1 RLRGEFLNQ
10 LRSGLADL
18 TPGQLNFLVNSAL
31 GGRLELTE
39 PINDRKQLQAHE
51 VPLDI
56 WKKIAV
62 ELRARWTKTEDRN
75 DRDSLGTTLS
85 TIYGSRF
92 YDTEALPFL
101 RERIATAPADLKP
114 GYYDLLFTDLLVRP
128 WTDELEQ
135 EAFQTLRLLSR
146 ANEPDATL
154 TVQLPA
160 LHRLTDNML
169 ARRQEFDEKVIGSGA
184 VIKLAKLDPVQ
195 AANTLK
201 NLYLNDPHAPKI
213 AADSVSKRLLVQ
225 GAADHLAQIK
235 ALLTQLGE
243 ESADKIGVPGEVNKQ
258 TRTELATK
266 RAEMKKASRVAFASR
281 LTAEADK
288 EEAAK
293 GQLAAWLRM
302 EQMWLDVQLDQN
314 LDKVEERC
322 WVILGEVPPKPDV
335 VEEEDDED
343 VEEPGV
349 AGAERM
355 KEAID
360 GLLKQRAFT
369 TVMNL
374 AARRKAAPATIDR
387 VLKYIDAG
395 IAQSSP
401 HAPREE
407 PLKPRAD
414 SKPEAGAQNN
424 ANTDK
429 ARHAERDGYFET
441 RAAWRATKFQM
452 LVALDRPDDLERDLR
467 TWIRE
472 DQSTSPW
479 RQSLARLLAERG
491 KLDEAIQ
498 LFESAEKDKLLSAGD
513 YRMLSDWYLVSNR
526 RSDHERAKLE
536 VFKQMPEGNLGNS
549 LYGVR
554 NRWYQHNVTL
564 PSELDEN
571 TLLTFKALF
580 AKSANPEN
588 YLWQLREIYA
598 ASRDF
603 RLLQMLPDA
612 VLGRSPQQ
620 VYAYLQNLNSQVL
633 VELRNEATADEILS
647 RVKSLREGERTP
659 TDLRALDLLEAL
671 VERKSSEVLNQP
683 GPHVQACVAAL
694 RRAFAR
700 DWQPGEPRLI
710 SGFLYSLGGITNGEI
725 AAEQLRELRA
735 LQSQAPVAS
744 RDHLFITN
752 DLCNLLGGSYS
763 KRDEAIAMMEIEV
776 REYAQANEGQWP
788 HVDNPILGSF
798 VSLFEGGNK
807 HAAGEAV
814 LLKWLDQTKHDE
826 QRKWLRDRL
835 MSLYNH
841 ALEHKGEV
849 TLGGGEKLF
858 NRIID
863 LGLKEIDAAPDE
875 HVRYNVVARMC
886 TTFDIAQRNKIGDYP
901 GRLAKFVF
909 ESLPKILKQQQSQ
922 YRNTVQAPLHVTG
935 TSLSPKLALQ
945 YVVERLEQYPQRFEV
960 QWDNGWQSLG
970 YELARRREVA
980 AAELGDLAPRVLALA
995 IRELKRDL
1003 RIGESR
1009 NYHIYYKH
1017 HGHFWAEKAPDFAKA
1032 ANEVYAEKKTS
1043 G

>member
-1 RLRGEFLNQ
+1 
-10 LRSGLADL
+10 
-18 TPGQLNFLVNSAL
+18 
-31 GGRLELTE
+31 
-39 PINDRKQLQAHE
+39 AHE

-56 WKKIAV
+56 WKKIAS

-114 GYYDLLFTDLLVRP
+114 GYYDLLFTDLLARP

-146 ANEPDATL
+146 ANEPDSTL
-154 TVQLPA
+154 SVQLPA

-169 ARRQEFDEKVIGSGA
+169 GRRQEFDEKVIGSGA

-201 NLYLNDPHAPKI
+201 NLYLNDPRAPKFVV
-213 AADSVSKRLLVQ
+213 DVVGKRLLVQ
-225 GAADHLAQIK
+225 GSADHLAQVK
-235 ALLTQLGE
+235 SLLTQLGE
-243 ESADKIGVPGEVNKQ
+243 ESADKIGVPGEVNKL

-288 EEAAK
+288 EETAK

-322 WVILGEVPPKPDV
+322 WAILGEVPPKPDA
-335 VEEEDDED
+335 VEEVDDED

-414 SKPEAGAQNN
+414 SKPEAGAPND

-452 LVALDRPDDLERDLR
+452 LVALDRPDDLERELR

-491 KLDEAIQ
+491 KIEEAIQ
-498 LFESAEKDKLLSAGD
+498 LFESAEKDKLLTTGD
-513 YRMLSDWYLVSNR
+513 YRMLSDWYLVTNR

-536 VFKQMPEGNLGNS
+536 VFKELPEGNLGNS

-554 NRWYQHNVTL
+554 NRWLQHGVTL

-571 TLLTFKALF
+571 TLLTFRALF
-580 AKSANPEN
+580 AKSASPE
-588 YLWQLREIYA
+588 
-598 ASRDF
+598 
-603 RLLQMLPDA
+603 
-612 VLGRSPQQ
+612 
-620 VYAYLQNLNSQVL
+620 
-633 VELRNEATADEILS
+633 
-647 RVKSLREGERTP
+647 
-659 TDLRALDLLEAL
+659 
-671 VERKSSEVLNQP
+671 
-683 GPHVQACVAAL
+683 
-694 RRAFAR
+694 
-700 DWQPGEPRLI
+700 
-710 SGFLYSLGGITNGEI
+710 
-725 AAEQLRELRA
+725 
-735 LQSQAPVAS
+735 
-744 RDHLFITN
+744 
-752 DLCNLLGGSYS
+752 
-763 KRDEAIAMMEIEV
+763 
-776 REYAQANEGQWP
+776 
-788 HVDNPILGSF
+788 
-798 VSLFEGGNK
+798 
-807 HAAGEAV
+807 
-814 LLKWLDQTKHDE
+814 
-826 QRKWLRDRL
+826 
-835 MSLYNH
+835 
-841 ALEHKGEV
+841 
-849 TLGGGEKLF
+849 
-858 NRIID
+858 
-863 LGLKEIDAAPDE
+863 
-875 HVRYNVVARMC
+875 
-886 TTFDIAQRNKIGDYP
+886 
-901 GRLAKFVF
+901 
-909 ESLPKILKQQQSQ
+909 
-922 YRNTVQAPLHVTG
+922 
-935 TSLSPKLALQ
+935 
-945 YVVERLEQYPQRFEV
+945 
-960 QWDNGWQSLG
+960 
-970 YELARRREVA
+970 
-980 AAELGDLAPRVLALA
+980 
-995 IRELKRDL
+995 
-1003 RIGESR
+1003 
-1009 NYHIYYKH
+1009 
-1017 HGHFWAEKAPDFAKA
+1017 
-1032 ANEVYAEKKTS
+1032 
-1043 G
+1043 